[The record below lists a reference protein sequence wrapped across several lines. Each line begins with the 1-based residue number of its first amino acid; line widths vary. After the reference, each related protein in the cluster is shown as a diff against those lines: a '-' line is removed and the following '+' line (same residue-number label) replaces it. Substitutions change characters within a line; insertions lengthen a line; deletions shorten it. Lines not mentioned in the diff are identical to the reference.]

1 MKGGFV
7 ASPFNPRMQIDE
19 LDYIIN
25 YSEVKILFVGP
36 EFTSIADQLKP
47 RLKHVTHYISLEG
60 KAENMLC
67 HEDLLGRFSQ
77 R

>member
-25 YSEVKILFVGP
+25 DSEVRVLFVGP
-36 EFTSIADQLKP
+36 EFTDYQ
-47 RLKHVTHYISLEG
+47 IS
-60 KAENMLC
+60 
-67 HEDLLGRFSQ
+67 
-77 R
+77 